1 VAARRKKAGRSARAA
16 PKRAA
21 ATLRTR
27 LARTQLVCLDVDGV
41 LTDGR
46 IVYGPRGREE
56 ELQFYHV
63 QDGIAIEWLR
73 AHGIAVV
80 WISGRGSRTTE
91 VRAAELGVSEL
102 HTRVKDKRAVLEDV
116 QRRLGIGADAT
127 VVMGDD
133 LPDLALLGAC
143 SVFAAPHN
151 AVAEVRAR
159 AALVTRASG
168 GAGAVRE
175 LACAILAARGDWD
188 ALVARSVR

>member
-16 PKRAA
+16 PKRARA
-21 ATLRTR
+21 SLRTR
-27 LARTQLVCLDVDGV
+27 LARAKLVCLDVDGV

-56 ELQFYHV
+56 ELQFFHV

-73 AHGIAVV
+73 QHGVEVV
-80 WISGRGSRTTE
+80 WISGRGSRATE
-91 VRAAELGVSEL
+91 LRAAELGVSEL
-102 HTRVKDKRAVLEDV
+102 HTRVKDKRACLEDV
-116 QRRLGIGADAT
+116 QRRLAIRPDET

-143 SVFAAPHN
+143 ALFAAPRN
-151 AVAEVRAR
+151 AVAEVRER

-175 LACAILAARGDWD
+175 LVQALLEARGAWD
-188 ALVARSVR
+188 ALVARSLR